1 MQVFTSSQQ
10 LFKQQLDSDSQA
22 SAMSISPPGSP
33 LKTPLPPK
41 KRKIDS
47 MPVTSS
53 LLSPSTSSNSSILI
67 SPESSGGGLEGEA
80 AHGSETDDASE
91 CPPELVQERLNL
103 SKPFRAQNNRGRKMQ
118 PRQPVPL
125 FKVQQQANYF
135 QHGRLSFFFK
145 SVIEMIGGK

>member
-22 SAMSISPPGSP
+22 SAMSISPPGIILSP
-33 LKTPLPPK
+33 LKTPLQPK
-41 KRKIDS
+41 KRKFDS
-47 MPVTSS
+47 MPVSSS

-67 SPESSGGGLEGEA
+67 SPESNGGGLQGEA

-103 SKPFRAQNNRGRKMQ
+103 SRPFRAQNNRGRKMQ
-118 PRQPVPL
+118 PHQPVPL

-135 QHGRLSFFFK
+135 QHGRVSFFLNLSFK
-145 SVIEMIGGK
+145 